1 MKSKIIFV
9 LTIFMTVSGCQSIKQ
24 TDGLALVV
32 TPIELQ
38 IPSENGEDLLA
49 AQQYERMSLYDYLKS
64 KSFKVNIISND
75 PLIYEIPDQQE
86 LLEELAKMLK
96 TIRVAVNVSS
106 MNIMNSKVTRTSDG
120 GPYRRK
126 GVLINKDFE
135 IVKIDDVPGEFKKF
149 YDPKH
154 PDADSEGYVFYPNV
168 NEVEEQV
175 QIMNMQQLENAI
187 IKIMGKIN
195 RGIVALST
203 PGYYEIS
210 KSQKKW
216 EPAPGGK

>member
-24 TDGLALVV
+24 ADGLALVV
-32 TPIELQ
+32 TPVELQ

-49 AQQYERMSLYDYLKS
+49 AQQYEHMSLYDYLKS

-75 PLIYEIPDQQE
+75 PLIYEIPDQKG

-96 TIRVAVNVSS
+96 TIRVAINVYV
-106 MNIMNSKVTRTSDG
+106 MNMAKLKTTITSDG
-120 GPYRRK
+120 RPYRRK
-126 GVLINKDFE
+126 WVLINKDFE
-135 IVKIDDVPGEFKKF
+135 IAKMIDVPTEFRKV

-154 PDADSEGYVFYPNV
+154 PDADSKGYVHYPNV

-175 QIMNMQQLENAI
+175 QIMNMQQLEDAI
-187 IKIMGKIN
+187 INIIEKLNNNAVAQGTPDHYKLYRSIN
-195 RGIVALST
+195 LD
-203 PGYYEIS
+203 
-210 KSQKKW
+210 K
-216 EPAPGGK
+216 

>member
-1 MKSKIIFV
+1 MKSKTFLIIIIFLV
-9 LTIFMTVSGCQSIKQ
+9 VSGCQSIKK

-64 KSFKVNIISND
+64 KNFKVNIISND
-75 PLIYEIPDQQE
+75 PLIYEIPDQKG

-96 TIRVAVNVSS
+96 TIRVTINVCV
-106 MNIMNSKVTRTSDG
+106 MNMANKKTTITSDG
-120 GPYRRK
+120 RPYRRK
-126 GVLINKDFE
+126 RVIINKDFE
-135 IVKIDDVPGEFKKF
+135 IAKMIDVPTEFRKV

-154 PDADSEGYVFYPNV
+154 PDADSKGYVHYPNV

-175 QIMNMQQLENAI
+175 QIMDLQQLEDAI
-187 IKIMGKIN
+187 IKIIEKLNNNAVAQGTPDHYKLYRSIN
-195 RGIVALST
+195 LDN
-203 PGYYEIS
+203 
-210 KSQKKW
+210 
-216 EPAPGGK
+216 